1 MGHVRTAAGLS
12 VAGIDGFSLLGGI
25 THPVVCFPGGPQV
38 VPYISGEEEK
48 LQVEYKKIMGRAKA
62 SGPNFFDFVNFPLS
76 AHTNRC
82 VIHICRYLL
91 AEGVFPG
98 HTKPCCCGCV
108 FFYTYFAHDSNVLA
122 VGIPLAGGGV

>member
-1 MGHVRTAAGLS
+1 MPGSTVSLCW
-12 VAGIDGFSLLGGI
+12 VALP
-25 THPVVCFPGGPQV
+25 TVVCFPGGPQV

-82 VIHICRYLL
+82 VIHICRYVLGGRCFPRSHQTVLL
-91 AEGVFPG
+91 RLCLFL
-98 HTKPCCCGCV
+98 H
-108 FFYTYFAHDSNVLA
+108 VLCSRQ
-122 VGIPLAGGGV
+122 